1 MNSYQKPIKILAE
14 VTPFLDSKWIEL
26 NNITI
31 YEGYIDFNFN
41 HINDS
46 AEFYE
51 YLQHETYVS
60 SDRDESRNAYLVR
73 IFY

>member
-26 NNITI
+26 NDITI
-31 YEGYIDFNFN
+31 DEGYIDFNFN

-46 AEFYE
+46 AEFYK
-51 YLQHETYVS
+51 YLLYETYVS